1 MVPCLY
7 AVVSGLYIYWA
18 WPDQPTPLQLVGVFM
33 TVVAF
38 GFWIVARIQLGNS
51 FSIAPKATALVTN
64 GLYSKFRHPVYYAS
78 VLAVV
83 GLCLFSGSELM
94 YGALV
99 FLIVLELLRIRREE
113 KLLQATFGQEYKRYK
128 LSTWF

>member
-1 MVPCLY
+1 M
-7 AVVSGLYIYWA
+7 
-18 WPDQPTPLQLVGVFM
+18 
-33 TVVAF
+33 
-38 GFWIVARIQLGNS
+38 
-51 FSIAPKATALVTN
+51 ALVTT

-99 FLIVLELLRIRREE
+99 FLIALELLRIRREE